1 MSDCVDTWRIAK
13 LTEGFS
19 GSDLRELCRVAAL
32 QRLYRVPD
40 ASLTDDLSR
49 GNPTLLPA
57 ISMEDLLG
65 SLAKMRESKI
75 ECDGIIPRS
84 YELD

>member
-32 QRLYRVPD
+32 QRLYRVPE
-40 ASLTDDLSR
+40 ASLTADLSR
-49 GNPTLLPA
+49 GNQTDRKSA
-57 ISMEDLLG
+57 C
-65 SLAKMRESKI
+65 RERVSV
-75 ECDGIIPRS
+75 
-84 YELD
+84 LV